1 MLMLLGI
8 AFFLI
13 IQGVGY
19 GVLRLARMRC
29 GVLQLGLAGPVGL
42 AVLAVLTTWS
52 TYAGLPTG
60 VTTMV
65 AGVPALGGAAL
76 ALRRVIRPASSMR
89 GTRQSRSGVI
99 LLMVALAVA
108 SLAMGVGFAGVDAP
122 LSTHDGSY
130 HVEMIDAARR
140 DLASATWYPMGLH
153 TTITAFLTVLPWVDT
168 AAGAFGASLGLSLVG
183 VMTAF
188 GL

>member
-13 IQGVGY
+13 IQAVGY
-19 GVLRLARMRC
+19 GTLRLARMPR

-42 AVLAVLTTWS
+42 AVLAVVTTWS

-60 VTTMV
+60 VTALV

-76 ALRRVIRPASSMR
+76 VLQRVIRLASSLR
-89 GTRQSRSGVI
+89 ATRQSQSGVI
-99 LLMVALAVA
+99 LLMLGLAVA
-108 SLAMGVGFAGVDAP
+108 SLAMGVGFAGVEAP
-122 LSTHDGSY
+122 LSTHDGSH

-140 DLASATWYPMGLH
+140 DLANSTWYPTGLH
-153 TTITAFLTVLPWVDT
+153 TTIAAFLAVLPWVDT
-168 AAGAFGASLGLSLVG
+168 
-183 VMTAF
+183 
-188 GL
+188 